1 MQNDI
6 GLPRKTVNF
15 QLKSGGIYHIY
26 HYIYHAEMPMYRGFV
41 IDVTDVTHKNKLFR
55 VKIDFQGECI
65 EINAN
70 GKALASLPV

>member
-1 MQNDI
+1 
-6 GLPRKTVNF
+6 
-15 QLKSGGIYHIY
+15 
-26 HYIYHAEMPMYRGFV
+26 MYREFV

-70 GKALASLPV
+70 GKALASLPVLYRSDELCSMLT

>member
-1 MQNDI
+1 
-6 GLPRKTVNF
+6 
-15 QLKSGGIYHIY
+15 
-26 HYIYHAEMPMYRGFV
+26 MPMYKGFV